1 LKSNP
6 IFFSISELIL
16 IDFDLHVMISNIF
29 IFASIPSRDIFNV
42 SFVSEEAQD
51 LKVKIVNVMGE
62 ELLTEDLQFVG
73 EYVKSIT

>member
-1 LKSNP
+1 
-6 IFFSISELIL
+6 
-16 IDFDLHVMISNIF
+16 MISNIF

-73 EYVKSIT
+73 EYVKYIT